1 MRDEDE
7 DRRADGPSRRRV
19 MRTAALATAAATVT
33 GLGPAGTAAARAGGG
48 PRTGRIDTHHHALPP
63 EMRRWA
69 VEHGLLPPEG
79 GPNWGR
85 WDLNKTLDTMDDLGI
100 AAGVASAP
108 APPEIFRDRKLAVS
122 GTRVFNESLAGLVQ
136 DHPTRFG
143 FFAYLPLLHV
153 DVAIQEAAY
162 ALDELGADGVLLMA
176 NAGGRYLGDPVFEP
190 LFAEL
195 DRRRAVVFTHPAG
208 LADARPVPG
217 VEEWIAD
224 FMLDTTRTALSLVN
238 AGTLDRYRRL
248 SVILS
253 HAGGFL
259 PYLGGRVEHAGRQGE
274 GPSPEAFRRAVRR
287 FYYDTAMPASPYA
300 TPTLLAA
307 AGAGRLLFGTDWP
320 QVVRPEVDRTTALL
334 DRDPSLSRRA
344 HAAVNRENALR
355 LLPALARRLRK

>member
-1 MRDEDE
+1 MRAEDD
-7 DRRADGPSRRRV
+7 DRSSGGPSRRRV
-19 MRTAALATAAATVT
+19 LASAAAAGAAAAVT
-33 GLGPAGTAAARAGGG
+33 GLGPAGAAAAPGSGQR
-48 PRTGRIDTHHHALPP
+48 RGRIDTHHHALPP
-63 EMRRWA
+63 ALREWA
-69 VEHGLLPPEG
+69 IEHGLLPPEG

-85 WDLNKTLDTMDDLGI
+85 WDLNRTLDTMDALGI

-108 APPEIFRDRKLAVS
+108 APPEALRDRKTAVS
-122 GTRVFNESLAGLVQ
+122 GTRVVNESLAGLVR

-143 FFAYLPLLHV
+143 FFAYLPLFHV
-153 DVAIQEAAY
+153 DVAIKEAAY
-162 ALDELGADGVLLMA
+162 ALDELGADGVLLMTH
-176 NAGGRYLGDPVFEP
+176 AGGRYLGDPVFEP

-195 DRRRAVVFTHPAG
+195 DRRRAVVFTHPVG

-217 VEEWIAD
+217 IDEWIAD
-224 FMLDTTRTALSLVN
+224 FMLDTTRTALSLIN
-238 AGTLDRYRRL
+238 AGTLDRHRRL

-274 GPSPEAFRRAVRR
+274 GPSPGAFRRAVRR

-300 TPTLLAA
+300 TPSLLAA

-320 QVVRPEVDRTTALL
+320 QVERPEVDRTTALL

-344 HAAVNRENALR
+344 RAAVVRENALR
-355 LLPALARRLRK
+355 LLPTLARRLRR

>member
-1 MRDEDE
+1 MSAEDE
-7 DRRADGPSRRRV
+7 DRATGGPSRRRV
-19 MRTAALATAAATVT
+19 LASAAAAGAAAAVT
-33 GLGPAGTAAARAGGG
+33 GLGPAGAAAAPGRG

-63 EMRRWA
+63 ALRKWA

-85 WDLNKTLDTMDDLGI
+85 WDLNRTLDTMDALGI

-108 APPEIFRDRKLAVS
+108 APPEALRDRKTAVS
-122 GTRVFNESLAGLVQ
+122 GTRVFNESLAGLVR

-143 FFAYLPLLHV
+143 FFAYLPLFHV
-153 DVAIQEAAY
+153 DVAIKEAAY

-195 DRRRAVVFTHPAG
+195 DRRRAVVFTHPVG

-217 VEEWIAD
+217 IEEWMAD
-224 FMLDTTRTALSLVN
+224 FMLDTTRTALSLIN

-253 HAGGFL
+253 HAGASCPTWAGGSSTRAARAKGRSRRRSGA
-259 PYLGGRVEHAGRQGE
+259 PYGASTTTPPCRPRRTRRRRCW
-274 GPSPEAFRRAVRR
+274 PRRARGACSSAPTGRR
-287 FYYDTAMPASPYA
+287 SSAPKWT
-300 TPTLLAA
+300 
-307 AGAGRLLFGTDWP
+307 GRRRCSIGT
-320 QVVRPEVDRTTALL
+320 RP
-334 DRDPSLSRRA
+334 
-344 HAAVNRENALR
+344 
-355 LLPALARRLRK
+355 

>member
-1 MRDEDE
+1 MQVEDGRTE
-7 DRRADGPSRRRV
+7 SDPSRRRV
-19 MRTAALATAAATVT
+19 LKSAAVAGAAAAVT
-33 GLGPAGTAAARAGGG
+33 GLGPGSAAARQGGG

-63 EMRRWA
+63 DMKQWA

-85 WDLNKTLDTMDDLGI
+85 WDLNRTLDTMDDLGI

-108 APPEIFRDRKLAVS
+108 APPEIFRDRELAVS
-122 GTRVFNESLAGLVQ
+122 GTRVFNESLAGLVR

-153 DVAIQEAAY
+153 DVAVEEAAH

-195 DRRRAVVFTHPAG
+195 DRRRAVVFVHPAG

-217 VEEWIAD
+217 VEDWIAD
-224 FMLDTTRTALSLVN
+224 FMLDTTRTALSLIG
-238 AGTLDRYRRL
+238 AGTLDRHERL

-274 GPSPEAFRRAVRR
+274 GPDPAAFRRAVRR
-287 FYYDTAMPASPYA
+287 FYYDTAMPSSPYA

-320 QVVRPEVDRTTALL
+320 QVVRPEVDRTVALL
-334 DRDPSLSRRA
+334 DSDPALDRRA
-344 HAAVNRENALR
+344 HAAVDRENALH
-355 LLPALARRLRK
+355 LFPALAKRLRG

>member
-1 MRDEDE
+1 MRAEDG
-7 DRRADGPSRRRV
+7 RLTGGPSRRRV
-19 MRTAALATAAATVT
+19 MTAAAVATAAAVT
-33 GLGPAGTAAARAGGG
+33 GAGTGTASARPGGG
-48 PRTGRIDTHHHALPP
+48 GRREGRIDTHHHALPP
-63 EMRRWA
+63 DMREWA
-69 VEHGLLPPEG
+69 VEHGLLPREG
-79 GPNWGR
+79 GPDWGR
-85 WDLNKTLDTMDDLGI
+85 WDLNETLDTMDALGI

-108 APPEIFRDRKLAVS
+108 APSEAFRDRALAVS
-122 GTRVFNESLAGLVQ
+122 GTRVFNESLAGLVR
-136 DHPTRFG
+136 DHPARFG

-176 NAGGRYLGDPVFEP
+176 NAGGRYLGDPAFEP

-195 DRRRAVVFTHPAG
+195 DRRGAVAFVHPAG

-238 AGTLDRYRRL
+238 AGTLDRHRRL
-248 SVILS
+248 SVILA

-274 GPSPEAFRRAVRR
+274 GPNPAAFRRAVRR
-287 FYYDTAMPASPYA
+287 FHYDTAMPMSPYA
-300 TPTLLAA
+300 TPSLLAA

-320 QVVRPEVDRTTALL
+320 QVTRPEVDRTTALL
-334 DRDPSLSRRA
+334 DRDPSLGRQA

-355 LLPALARRLRK
+355 LFPALARRLRR

>member
-1 MRDEDE
+1 MRAEDDE
-7 DRRADGPSRRRV
+7 RTAGGPSRRRV
-19 MRTAALATAAATVT
+19 MTAAAVATAAAAT
-33 GLGPAGTAAARAGGG
+33 GLGTGAAAARPEGGG

-63 EMRRWA
+63 DMRKWA
-69 VEHGLLPPEG
+69 VDHGLLPREG

-85 WDLNKTLDTMDDLGI
+85 WDLNRTLDTMDDLGI

-108 APPEIFRDRKLAVS
+108 APPELFRDRRLAAS
-122 GTRVFNESLAGLVQ
+122 GTRVFNESLTGLVR
-136 DHPTRFG
+136 DHPSRFG

-153 DVAIQEAAY
+153 DVAIAEAAY

-176 NAGGRYLGDPVFEP
+176 NAGGRYLGEPAFDP

-195 DRRRAVVFTHPAG
+195 DRRRAVAFVHPAG

-224 FMLDTTRTALSLVN
+224 FMLDTTRTALSLVG
-238 AGTLDRYRRL
+238 AGTLDRYRHL

-274 GPSPEAFRRAVRR
+274 GPSPAAFRRAVRR
-287 FYYDTAMPASPYA
+287 FYYDTAMPMSPYA
-300 TPTLLAA
+300 TPSLLAA

-320 QVVRPEVDRTTALL
+320 QVARPEVDRTTALL
-334 DRDPSLSRRA
+334 DRDPSLDRRA
-344 HAAVNRENALR
+344 RAAVNRENALR
-355 LLPALARRLRK
+355 LFPALARRLRR

>member
-1 MRDEDE
+1 MRAEDE
-7 DRRADGPSRRRV
+7 DRAAGGPSRRRV
-19 MRTAALATAAATVT
+19 LASAAAAGAVAVT
-33 GLGPAGTAAARAGGG
+33 GLGTAGAAAAPGRG
-48 PRTGRIDTHHHALPP
+48 PRAGRIDTHHHALPP
-63 EMRRWA
+63 ALRAWA

-85 WDLNKTLDTMDDLGI
+85 WDLHRTLDTMDALGI

-108 APPEIFRDRKLAVS
+108 APPEALRDREVAVS
-122 GTRVFNESLAGLVQ
+122 GTRVFNESLAGLMR

-143 FFAYLPLLHV
+143 FFAYLPQFHV
-153 DVAIQEAAY
+153 DLAIREAAY

-195 DRRRAVVFTHPAG
+195 DRRRAVVFVHPAG

-217 VEEWIAD
+217 IEEWIAD
-224 FMLDTTRTALSLVN
+224 FMLDTTRTALSLIT
-238 AGTLDRYRRL
+238 AGTLDRHRHL

-259 PYLGGRVEHAGRQGE
+259 PYLGGRVEHAGREGE

-320 QVVRPEVDRTTALL
+320 QIDRPEVDRTVALL
-334 DRDPSLSRRA
+334 DRDPSLTRRA
-344 HAAVNRENALR
+344 RAAVDRENALR
-355 LLPALARRLRK
+355 LLPTLARRLRG

>member
-1 MRDEDE
+1 
-7 DRRADGPSRRRV
+7 
-19 MRTAALATAAATVT
+19 MRTAALATAAATVSATAVSTT
-33 GLGPAGTAAARAGGG
+33 GVAPARAAGG

-63 EMRRWA
+63 AMRRWA

-79 GPNWGR
+79 GPRWGN
-85 WDLNKTLDTMDDLGI
+85 WDLGRTLDTMDANGI
-100 AAGVASAP
+100 AAGVASSP
-108 APPEIFRDRKLAVS
+108 APSEAFRDRNLALS
-122 GTRVFNESLAGLVQ
+122 GTRLFNESLAELVK

-162 ALDELGADGVLLMA
+162 ALDELGADGVLMMA
-176 NAGGRYLGDPVFEP
+176 NAEGRYLGDPAFEP

-195 DRRRAVVFTHPAG
+195 DRRSAVVFTHPAG

-217 VEEWIAD
+217 VDEWIAD
-224 FMLDTTRTALSLVN
+224 YMLDTTRTALSLIT
-238 AGTLDRYRRL
+238 AGTLDRHRRI

-259 PYLGGRVEHAGRQGE
+259 PYAGGRVEHAGRQGE

-300 TPTLLAA
+300 TPSLLAA
-307 AGAGRLLFGTDWP
+307 AGSGRLLFGTDWP
-320 QVVRPEVDRTTALL
+320 QVAAPEVRRTTALL
-334 DRDPSLSRRA
+334 DCDPSLDARA
-344 HAAVNRENALR
+344 HAAVNRGNALR
-355 LLPALARRLRK
+355 LLPTLAKRLRRA